1 MGKNPKEAS
10 SYEILYTKAADKFLK
25 THEDVRQKYE
35 ENMHELLIGEHPESV
50 DVKKTQRK
58 KSVYFRMR
66 IGEHRIVF
74 TVVNGKIIVVTTL
87 LAGVR
92 GDVGDVDSAVAVDVS
107 RIEVEWFWG
116 EAEYMRCYG

>member
-1 MGKNPKEAS
+1 MGYIPKEAT

-50 DVKKTQRK
+50 DVKRIQGK

-66 IGEHRIVF
+66 IGEYRIVF
-74 TVVNGKIIVVTTL
+74 AVVNGKITSIKRL
-87 LAGVR
+87 
-92 GDVGDVDSAVAVDVS
+92 S
-107 RIEVEWFWG
+107 
-116 EAEYMRCYG
+116 

>member
-25 THEDVRQKYE
+25 THEDIRQKYE
-35 ENMHELLIGEHPESV
+35 ADMRELLVGEHPESV
-50 DVKKTQRK
+50 DVKRIQGK

-66 IGEHRIVF
+66 IGEYRIVF
-74 TVVNGKIIVVTTL
+74 TVVNGKVIVVTTL

-92 GDVGDVDSAVAVDVS
+92 GDINKKMDGLK
-107 RIEVEWFWG
+107 
-116 EAEYMRCYG
+116 

>member
-1 MGKNPKEAS
+1 MGNNPKEAY

-35 ENMHELLIGEHPESV
+35 ANMRKLIIGDHPESV
-50 DVKKTQRK
+50 DVKRIQGK
-58 KSVYFRMR
+58 KSAYFRMR
-66 IGEHRIVF
+66 IGERRIVF

-92 GDVGDVDSAVAVDVS
+92 GDVYKKMDGLK
-107 RIEVEWFWG
+107 
-116 EAEYMRCYG
+116 

>member
-1 MGKNPKEAS
+1 MGSKPNKAA
-10 SYEILYTKAADKFLK
+10 SYEIFYTKAADKFLI

-35 ENMHELLIGEHPESV
+35 ANMHELLVGEHPESV
-50 DVKKTQRK
+50 DVKRIQGK

-92 GDVGDVDSAVAVDVS
+92 GDIYKKMG
-107 RIEVEWFWG
+107 G
-116 EAEYMRCYG
+116 LK

>member
-1 MGKNPKEAS
+1 MGNNPKEAS

-50 DVKKTQRK
+50 DVKRIQGK

-92 GDVGDVDSAVAVDVS
+92 GDIYKKMDGLK
-107 RIEVEWFWG
+107 
-116 EAEYMRCYG
+116 

>member
-1 MGKNPKEAS
+1 MENEPKIAFS
-10 SYEILYTKAADKFLK
+10 ILYTKAADKFLK

-35 ENMHELLIGEHPESV
+35 ANMRELLVGEHPETV
-50 DVKKTQRK
+50 DVKRIQGK

-66 IGEHRIVF
+66 IGAYRIVF

-92 GDVGDVDSAVAVDVS
+92 GDIYKKMDGL
-107 RIEVEWFWG
+107 E
-116 EAEYMRCYG
+116 